1 MVLYFSGIEENIG
14 KRAADA
20 LRVAIIAA
28 ILILPFLAYSAT
40 LDGTDDRVKTA
51 LVVVA
56 AGLALVQAYAMFLE
70 WRKVKD
76 MESGT
81 HQ

>member
-1 MVLYFSGIEENIG
+1 MVLYFSGIERIAG

-28 ILILPFLAYSAT
+28 ILVLPFLAYAAT
-40 LDGTDDRVKTA
+40 LDGADDRVKTA
-51 LVVVA
+51 VVVIA

-70 WRKVKD
+70 WRAH
-76 MESGT
+76 ET
-81 HQ
+81 PAPAPTA